1 MYKVPDAKED
11 AAASL
16 AKTGTDVDLNTGVVK
31 YPVPELYNNDPLVAI
46 VPDPSINTTP
56 PDDSPVGTDVRSGIP
71 MVVVPAL

>member
-1 MYKVPDAKED
+1 M
-11 AAASL
+11 
-16 AKTGTDVDLNTGVVK
+16 DLNTGVVK